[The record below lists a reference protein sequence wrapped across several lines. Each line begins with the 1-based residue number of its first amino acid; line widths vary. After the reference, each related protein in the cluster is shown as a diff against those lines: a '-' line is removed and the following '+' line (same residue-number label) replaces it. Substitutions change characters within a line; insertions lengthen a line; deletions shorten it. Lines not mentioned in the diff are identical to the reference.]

1 MRPTSASSFLLLA
14 SLAVGLLAGPAVAS
28 VEAQSPSSSQG
39 RRGEGRIHGAVED
52 STGAPLPQVH
62 VGIVGSSMETT
73 TDARGA
79 FRFAGV
85 RAGIHFVRVRRLGY
99 DPLIFRVD
107 LEDGDTVS
115 LGVQLNP
122 SVTSLATVNVRENAT
137 APRLHS
143 VGFDERRRF
152 SGAPA
157 AQFLTRTEIERR
169 NPTELSQLLARM
181 GRRASEC
188 RNPIIYVDGMV
199 MSPPAPDDP
208 HGDLRA
214 LKNDSLLKLGAAPP
228 RGTQLAQ
235 IPPSWI
241 EGMEVYAGPSEIP
254 SAYNP
259 SGRGATC
266 VILLWLR

>member
-1 MRPTSASSFLLLA
+1 MRPTSAASLLLLA
-14 SLAVGLLAGPAVAS
+14 CLSGGALAVPAIAAAQAQQPAVAS
-28 VEAQSPSSSQG
+28 
-39 RRGEGRIHGAVED
+39 RGSGRIHGAVED
-52 STGAPLPQVH
+52 STGAPIPQVN
-62 VGIVGSSMETT
+62 VGIVGSAMETT

-79 FRFAGV
+79 FRFVSV
-85 RAGIHFVRVRRLGY
+85 RAGVHFVRVRRLGY
-99 DPLIFRVD
+99 DPLVFRVD

-122 SVTSLATVNVRENAT
+122 SVANLATVNVRENAT
-137 APRLHS
+137 APRLQR
-143 VGFDERRRF
+143 VGFDDRRRF

-157 AQFLTRTEIERR
+157 AQFVTRGDIQKR

-181 GRRASEC
+181 GRRAAEC

-199 MSPPAPDDP
+199 MSPPAQDDP
-208 HGDLRA
+208 QGLMRA
-214 LKNDSLLKLGAAPP
+214 IKSDSVQKIGAPAP
-228 RGTQLAQ
+228 RGTQLSQ
-235 IPPSWI
+235 IPPDWI

-259 SGRGATC
+259 SGRGASC